1 MSEKKYRT
9 LIVDDEKYARN
20 DLREQLSVF
29 SCIDVIG
36 EAKSIQTAVEQ
47 IERLTPDLVFL
58 DIQFPG
64 ETGFDLFERTNIRAK
79 VIFIT
84 AFDEFAIRAFE
95 VNACDY
101 LLKPVNPFRLALTIK
116 RVCDNQ
122 EPLLIHGNVFRDED
136 SIYIQLNYKYYFIRI
151 DSIVKITA
159 TDHFTEIITS
169 KGIKGLSNKHLF
181 EWDDCLPKSSFVQV
195 HRSSIVNINFVEK
208 VTRGDN
214 YSHQI
219 KMKGLE
225 TSMTIGRKYLRQIRE
240 RFPLVHPTLLPLK
253 NNQD

>member
-1 MSEKKYRT
+1 MSDEKKYRT
-9 LIVDDEKYARN
+9 LIVDDEKYARK
-20 DLREQLSVF
+20 DLREQLSGF

-36 EAKSIQTAVEQ
+36 EAKNIQTAVEQ
-47 IERLTPDLVFL
+47 IERLSPDLVFL

-79 VIFIT
+79 VIFVT

-116 RVCDNQ
+116 RVCENQ
-122 EPLLIHGNVFRDED
+122 EPVVIRGNVFRNED
-136 SIYIQLNYKYYFIRI
+136 SIYMQLNYKYYFIRI

-169 KGIKGLSNKHLF
+169 NGIRGLSNKHLF
-181 EWDDCLPKSSFVQV
+181 EWEDCLPKSSFVQV
-195 HRSSIVNINFVEK
+195 HRSSIINMNFVEK
-208 VTRGDN
+208 IMRGAN

-219 KMKGLE
+219 IMRGLE
-225 TSMTIGRKYLRQIRE
+225 TSIPISRKYLRQIKG
-240 RFPLVHPTLLPLK
+240 RFPF
-253 NNQD
+253 NN